1 MERIS
6 FINPS
11 RINWCCAENGI
22 TLDQLAKETSIP
34 IKALEQVESGEQ
46 GLTFNQLSKIA
57 DYFGRGAIFFL
68 EGGDVDEQAIHTPE
82 FRTIANQKPEIS
94 IGLKKLI
101 ERTERQRS
109 FYLGLIEDIDS
120 EESGKYEPP
129 QVSKNDIK
137 LASIKARKWL
147 GLSDQNSFEEYRS
160 AIEKNGIL
168 VFRSNGYKGSWQIPK
183 ESKIL
188 GFNLYDKNNPL
199 IFVRKQFS
207 EPHQTFTLMHELGH
221 ILLHKNSSIDDE
233 SDFRKKDG
241 QESEANK
248 FAGMVLVPD
257 SFLALINDED
267 RPLEVDFYEVWLR
280 EFSRKWGVST
290 EVILRRLLDEGRLS
304 KDKYRE
310 YRAWRKK
317 QVPKE
322 SMSGT
327 RQYRHREPKNIFGE
341 NYVRAVLQSLQNGKL
356 SLYKASKSLDGIS
369 VKNLRQLESHIT
381 GREQYIVRG

>member
-11 RINWCCAENGI
+11 RVNWCCAENGI

-34 IKALEQVESGEQ
+34 IKTLQQVGIEEQ

-57 DYFGRGAIFFL
+57 EYFGRGVIFFL
-68 EGGDVDEQAIHTPE
+68 ESGEVNEENIHTPE

-101 ERTERQRS
+101 ERTEKQRN
-109 FYLGLIEDIDS
+109 FYFGLL
-120 EESGKYEPP
+120 EEIGDESIGRFDPP
-129 QVSKNDIK
+129 SVSKRDIK
-137 LASIKARKWL
+137 LASKKVREWL
-147 GLSDQNSFEEYRS
+147 GLSKQNNFEEYRS
-160 AIEKNGIL
+160 AIERKGIL

-233 SDFRKKDG
+233 SDFKEQDG

-257 SFLALINDED
+257 SFLTLINDDD
-267 RPLEVDFYEVWLR
+267 RPLEVNFYEIWLR

-290 EVILRRLLDEGRLS
+290 EVILRRLLDDGRLS
-304 KDKYRE
+304 LEKYRE
-310 YRAWRKK
+310 YRAWRK
-317 QVPKE
+317 QQASKE
-322 SMSGT
+322 STSGT
-327 RQYRHREPKNIFGE
+327 RQYRYREPKSIFGE
-341 NYVRAVLQSLQNGKL
+341 NYVRAVLQSLQSGKL

-369 VKNLRQLESHIT
+369 VKNLRQLESHLT
-381 GREQYIVRG
+381 GREHYIVRG